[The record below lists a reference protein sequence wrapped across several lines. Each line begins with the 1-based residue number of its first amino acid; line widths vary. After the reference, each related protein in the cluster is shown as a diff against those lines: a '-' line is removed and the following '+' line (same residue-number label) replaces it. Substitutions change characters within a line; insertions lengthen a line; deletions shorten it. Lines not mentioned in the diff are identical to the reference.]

1 METNMEL
8 MESDMQPSNKILSL
22 MQPTYLPWLGYF
34 NLIKNSDIFVI
45 YTTTQLTRRSWQTR
59 NKIKGNDSEVW
70 LTIPIKKTKSR
81 DDLLIKAAE
90 INYESGDWVKK
101 HLNSIR
107 QCYSKSKYFEQIY
120 PIIEQILNQRPK
132 YLTDITTNMLIT
144 FLDLLDINTQIVISD
159 DIDYVGKKDEAL
171 ISICNTLKVKNYMSV
186 KGSMDY
192 ILSGEN
198 LFDKNNINLIWHEY
212 QHPIY
217 NQINGDFKSH
227 LGIIDCLFNIGVA
240 ETKKLL

>member
-1 METNMEL
+1 MEL
-8 MESDMQPSNKILSL
+8 MESDMQPSDKILSL

-45 YTTTQLTRRSWQTR
+45 YTTTQLTKRSWQTR
-59 NKIKGNDSEVW
+59 NKIKGNGGEVW

-81 DDLLIKAAE
+81 DNLLIKDAE

-107 QCYSKSKYFEQIY
+107 QCYSKSNYFEDIF
-120 PIIEQILNQRPK
+120 PIIERVLNHRPK
-132 YLTDITTNMLIT
+132 YLIDITVSMLIE

-171 ISICNTLKVKNYMSV
+171 ISICKILKVTNYMSV

-212 QHPIY
+212 KHPIY
-217 NQINGDFKSH
+217 KQLNGNFISH
-227 LGIIDCLFNIGVA
+227 LGIIDALFNLGPSVVK
-240 ETKKLL
+240 ELL